1 MCDLAANIYLLY
13 TCFTIL
19 INPIHTVNCISKYPN
34 MSKRSA
40 KERLESQADPV
51 MEEVYSPS
59 LEKEEKDCCGKPRK
73 TGKKLKKE
81 PINWSAIL
89 LLAMFSIPA
98 VFGAYFAM
106 MDFMYP
112 EAALVR
118 KIQQPLEKCYN
129 AANPDKIADIEH
141 IMKKYKGREQK
152 LFAQLRTKY
161 GSKHQE
167 CEIYPP
173 H

>member
-1 MCDLAANIYLLY
+1 
-13 TCFTIL
+13 
-19 INPIHTVNCISKYPN
+19 

-40 KERLESQADPV
+40 KEKLESKSDPV
-51 MEEVYSPS
+51 LEDVYSPS
-59 LEKEEKDCCGKPRK
+59 LEKEEKDCCVKTRKQSKKP
-73 TGKKLKKE
+73 KKE
-81 PINWSAIL
+81 SINWSAIL

-98 VFGAYFAM
+98 VFGAYISI
-106 MDFMYP
+106 MDYMNP
-112 EAALVR
+112 EAAQLR

-129 AANPDKIADIEH
+129 AANPDKVADIDH

-161 GSKHQE
+161 GKKFQE

-173 H
+173 A